1 MNERMIG
8 NPAPRFEM
16 KAVLPSRD
24 FGTVSLEE
32 NMRKGRWT
40 VLIFYPLDF
49 ALSSPAEL
57 TAFSDRH
64 VEFAELN
71 ASMIGVSTDT
81 IHTHLAWV
89 GLSRSNN
96 GPGGLSFPLASDR
109 KLSVSREY
117 GMLIEEE
124 GITLRGLFI
133 ISPDGRLRYQAAFR
147 EDIGRDVDET
157 LRMLQ
162 GLQAGGRLAAN

>member
-1 MNERMIG
+1 MIKRLIG

-16 KAVLPSRD
+16 KAVLPSRE

-32 NMRKGRWT
+32 NIKKLRWT
-40 VLIFYPLDF
+40 VLIFYPMNF
-49 ALSSPAEL
+49 SLSSPAEL

-71 ASMIGVSTDT
+71 AEVIGVSTDT
-81 IHTHLAWV
+81 VHAHLAWL
-89 GLSRSNN
+89 GIARKNN
-96 GPGGLSFPLASDR
+96 GPGGLNFPLASDR

-124 GITLRGLFI
+124 GITIRGIFI
-133 ISPDGRLRYQAAFR
+133 ISPDGDLCYQTAFR

-157 LRMLQ
+157 LRVLQ
-162 GLQAGGRLAAN
+162 GLQMGGRRAAN